1 MPELPEVQTV
11 LDTLRYQIKDLEI
24 TDINVIYKPIVAA
37 NMDDFMKLKGQHFRD
52 FKRRGKYLLFVMDDV
67 ILLSHLRMEGKYFLM
82 DYDEPIGKHQHVIF
96 KLNNGKELRYNDV
109 RKFGR
114 MELLPLDYDLSK
126 LKGLGPEPFSDEFS
140 PAYVKAFLHKQ
151 NKPIKEVL
159 LNQSFV
165 AGIGNIY
172 ADEICSAIKIN
183 PTTKASAL
191 NDEDIANLINSTR
204 QILNKA
210 IMAGGTTIRS
220 YTSSLGVSGRFQ
232 LDLRVHTLK
241 KCPLCNSDIVKIR
254 VGGRGTY
261 YCPICQKERSQ

>member
-52 FKRRGKYLLFVMDDV
+52 FKRRGKYLIFVMDDV

-82 DYDEPIGKHQHVIF
+82 DYGEPIGKHQHVIF

-126 LKGLGPEPFSDEFS
+126 LKGLGPEPFSD
-140 PAYVKAFLHKQ
+140 
-151 NKPIKEVL
+151 
-159 LNQSFV
+159 
-165 AGIGNIY
+165 
-172 ADEICSAIKIN
+172 
-183 PTTKASAL
+183 
-191 NDEDIANLINSTR
+191 
-204 QILNKA
+204 
-210 IMAGGTTIRS
+210 
-220 YTSSLGVSGRFQ
+220 
-232 LDLRVHTLK
+232 
-241 KCPLCNSDIVKIR
+241 
-254 VGGRGTY
+254 
-261 YCPICQKERSQ
+261 

>member
-11 LDTLRYQIKDLEI
+11 LDTLRYQIKDAKIL
-24 TDINVIYKPIVAA
+24 DINVIYKPIIAS
-37 NMDDFMKLKGQHFRD
+37 DLDEFMKLKGQHFRD
-52 FKRRGKYLLFVMDDV
+52 FKRRGKYLIFIMDDV

-96 KLNNGKELRYNDV
+96 KLDNGKELRYNDV

-114 MELLPLDYDLSK
+114 MEILPLDYDLSK
-126 LKGLGPEPFSDEFS
+126 LKDLGPEPFSDEFNHD
-140 PAYVKAFLHKQ
+140 YVKKYLAKQ
-151 NKPIKEVL
+151 NKAIKEVL

-172 ADEICSAIKIN
+172 ADEICSAIKIM
-183 PTTKASAL
+183 PTTIANKL
-191 NDEDIANLINSTR
+191 NDEDIDNLISATR
-204 QILNKA
+204 EILNEA
-210 IMAGGTTIRS
+210 ISAGGTTIRS

-232 LDLRVHTLK
+232 LSLRVHTLK
-241 KCPLCNSDIVKIR
+241 KCPYCASEIVKIR

-261 YCPICQKERSQ
+261 YCPLCQK